1 MLSAKF
7 LLHQLRCATW
17 WWVVRSSGIPC
28 ATLFYVSEEV
38 SRTGQKSSVSGKAH
52 ENQAVTEKQSR
63 KRLVSLFPAENQTVT
78 EVGNRG
84 TINAIMYI
92 RIYFNF
98 SIFTILFFCTIPIMF
113 SI

>member
-1 MLSAKF
+1 MVGLA
-7 LLHQLRCATW
+7 
-17 WWVVRSSGIPC
+17 
-28 ATLFYVSEEV
+28 
-38 SRTGQKSSVSGKAH
+38 GQKSSVSGKAA
-52 ENQAVTEKQSR
+52 ENQAVTEKQRR
-63 KRLVSLFPAENQTVT
+63 KRLVSLFRAENQAVT

-98 SIFTILFFCTIPIMF
+98 SIFTILFLCTIPIMF